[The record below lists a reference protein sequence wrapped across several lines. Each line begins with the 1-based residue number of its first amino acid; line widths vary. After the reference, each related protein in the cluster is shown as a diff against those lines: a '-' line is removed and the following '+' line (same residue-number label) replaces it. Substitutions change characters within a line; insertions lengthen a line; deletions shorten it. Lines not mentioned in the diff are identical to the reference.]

1 VYCKLV
7 FASIQ
12 HRPNRAVR
20 NVILIAVCLTPVL
33 LALGLGHQAATA
45 HSSSSARV
53 ALEALKPLF
62 RRLASAFLIACAAI
76 TFLSMWD
83 RVRSRK
89 YEIGVLRFLGA
100 SKILVIAIVSADA
113 AVVSLGGAIL
123 AVVISQSVL
132 TWLNSVFTAA
142 PPYLIGVKWCLAASS
157 TAIGAAMTGSAIPCS
172 ISVQQD
178 VREMLEW
185 DR

>member
-1 VYCKLV
+1 VYCKV
-7 FASIQ
+7 AFAGIQ
-12 HRPNRAVR
+12 HRRSRAVR
-20 NVILIAVCLTPVL
+20 SVILIAVCLTPVL
-33 LALGLGHQAATA
+33 LAVGLSHQGATA
-45 HSSSSARV
+45 HSYSSARN

-62 RRLASAFLIACAAI
+62 RRLASAFLITCAAI

-100 SKILVIAIVSADA
+100 SKILVIAIVSAEA

-123 AVVISQSVL
+123 AVVISQIVL
-132 TWLNSVFTAA
+132 TWLNSVFATA
-142 PPYLIGVKWCLAASS
+142 PPYLIGFKWCLAASS
-157 TAIGAAMTGSAIPCS
+157 AAIGAATTGSAIPCA

-178 VREMLEW
+178 VRETLEW